1 MGVGQVDV
9 LRIVTVP
16 TKMAARTVVLL
27 ARGTAAIST
36 GIPFET
42 PFFWDSLEEFC
53 DAPVCPTW

>member
-1 MGVGQVDV
+1 
-9 LRIVTVP
+9 
-16 TKMAARTVVLL
+16 MAARTVVLL
-27 ARGTAAIST
+27 AGGTAAIST